1 MTYNQRLLAMYE
13 PTPAELKKA
22 AKILAQP
29 NPAKWTPAKAQ
40 ARRWAG
46 MVQDSANRAADAW
59 LYYDVLAEPLRM
71 LEEERAAGFNV
82 RLDSVNNFDHAA

>member
-1 MTYNQRLLAMYE
+1 MTYAQRLLAVYE

-29 NPAKWTPAKAQ
+29 NPTKWTPAKAQ

-46 MVQDSANRAADAW
+46 MIWDSANHSSDAW
-59 LYYDVLAEPLRM
+59 LYYDVLAAPLRM
-71 LEEERAAGFNV
+71 LEEERTAAFSV
-82 RLDSVNNFDHAA
+82 RLDSVNSFDHAA